1 MNLEQEILQRE
12 EKCHSHHSIH
22 SYGTHDQQDI
32 TYDAEVDHLSIYLHF
47 KASSLDVSHIH

>member
-12 EKCHSHHSIH
+12 EKCHSHHIIH

-32 TYDAEVDHLSIYLHF
+32 TYDAEVDHLDSYGLREEILP
-47 KASSLDVSHIH
+47 